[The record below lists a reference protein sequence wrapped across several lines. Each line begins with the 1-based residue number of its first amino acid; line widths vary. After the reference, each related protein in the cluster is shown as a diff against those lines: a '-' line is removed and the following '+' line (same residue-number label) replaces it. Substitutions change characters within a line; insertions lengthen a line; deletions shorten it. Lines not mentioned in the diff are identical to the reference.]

1 MDYNLMDK
9 IHIRD
14 LLLRTVI
21 GIYPEERE
29 IRQDLLLNVTLFT
42 NQRPAA
48 EADDFKLTVDY
59 QAVQESITKL
69 VESSSFGLIE
79 ALASAIAKL
88 LLKVDGVSAC
98 RVIVDKPGVLR
109 FSKSVAVEI
118 FRSRT
123 G

>member
-14 LLLRTVI
+14 LLVRTVI
-21 GIYPEERE
+21 GIYPEERN
-29 IRQDLLLNVTLFT
+29 IKQDILLNITIFAD
-42 NQRPAA
+42 QKPAA
-48 EADDFKLTVDY
+48 ASDDFNLTVDY
-59 QAVQESITKL
+59 HAVQETVIKM

-79 ALASAIAKL
+79 TLASAIAEL

-98 RVIVDKPGVLR
+98 RVVVDKPGVLR

-123 G
+123 D